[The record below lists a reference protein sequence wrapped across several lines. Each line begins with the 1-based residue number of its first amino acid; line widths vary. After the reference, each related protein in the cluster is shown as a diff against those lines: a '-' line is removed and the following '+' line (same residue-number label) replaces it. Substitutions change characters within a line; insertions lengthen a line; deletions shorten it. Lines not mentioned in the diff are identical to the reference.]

1 MRNHPSVLATQ
12 TWWLGVQRAACA
24 QRCREE
30 KTLGCV
36 GYCPSAPLLHRV
48 NHSKNAIVKPQAKAP
63 EAEKREAEQAMKK
76 VKEASQLIQTV
87 LDPGGWLW
95 HPTLSRPLAITGVL

>member
-1 MRNHPSVLATQ
+1 MAL
-12 TWWLGVQRAACA
+12 LGTALR
-24 QRCREE
+24 
-30 KTLGCV
+30 
-36 GYCPSAPLLHRV
+36 LLPCRV

-87 LDPGGWLW
+87 LDPGGWAW
-95 HPTLSRPLAITGVL
+95 YPTLPRSLGCCDLRLCP

>member
-1 MRNHPSVLATQ
+1 MVTVATLFADPPPAPS
-12 TWWLGVQRAACA
+12 C
-24 QRCREE
+24 
-30 KTLGCV
+30 
-36 GYCPSAPLLHRV
+36 RV

-87 LDPGGWLW
+87 LDPG
-95 HPTLSRPLAITGVL
+95 T